1 VTYYMKHSL
10 LSIRRVISSIIN
22 RNFFVTR
29 NKQPLTIVRW
39 LTRAIQKYKFQ
50 YNNIYSS
57 TTIFLYIPVHKCV
70 FQYNNVYSSTDSIPV
85 QNYKF
90 RYRNIFE
97 YENISS
103 STEIYVLVQK
113 HVYIRLQNYL
123 QVRSV
128 YMSGSRTGCRKHS
141 ASGSQTFSQP
151 SANNI
156 KSLFIWLKPSLFP
169 M

>member
-1 VTYYMKHSL
+1 MTHYMKHSL
-10 LSIRRVISSIIN
+10 VSIRRVTSSIIN

-29 NKQPLTIVRW
+29 NKQPMTIVRW

-57 TTIFLYIPVHKCV
+57 TTISIPVQKKIHSSTIYIPEHKCV
-70 FQYNNVYSSTDSIPV
+70 FQYNNIYSSTDSIPV

-90 RYRNIFE
+90 RYRNIFK

-103 STEIYVLVQK
+103 STEIHVLVQK
-113 HVYIRLQNYL
+113 HVYIQLQNYL

-128 YMSGSRTGCRKHS
+128 YMSGSRTGC
-141 ASGSQTFSQP
+141 
-151 SANNI
+151 
-156 KSLFIWLKPSLFP
+156 
-169 M
+169 

>member
-1 VTYYMKHSL
+1 MTYYMKHSL
-10 LSIRRVISSIIN
+10 MSIRRVTSSIIN

-29 NKQPLTIVRW
+29 NKQPMTIVRW

-57 TTIFLYIPVHKCV
+57 TKKIHSSTTICIPEHKCV
-70 FQYNNVYSSTDSIPV
+70 FQYNNIYISTDSIPV

-113 HVYIRLQNYL
+113 HVYIQLQNYL

-128 YMSGSRTGCRKHS
+128 YMSGSRTGC
-141 ASGSQTFSQP
+141 
-151 SANNI
+151 
-156 KSLFIWLKPSLFP
+156 
-169 M
+169 